1 MNELL
6 LLLVLMNPAWF
17 SYHKLHL
24 LLKAMQF
31 ILYPSQSSIPK
42 IIFAS
47 FSFYK
52 YKQTLQ
58 EPLISPPEAT
68 VVALHCPNFSP

>member
-1 MNELL
+1 MSELL

-24 LLKAMQF
+24 LLNAMQF

-52 YKQTLQ
+52 HTLQ

-68 VVALHCPNFSP
+68 VVALHCPNF